1 MPLREFGM
9 NPAFANARQMYATDM
24 WATGPPRDMWATG
37 PAPSLGYRAQS
48 LKKIILLWNPEVGI

>member
-9 NPAFANARQMYATDM
+9 NPAFANARQMYAT
-24 WATGPPRDMWATG
+24 DMWATG